1 MSLVSLVALVASV
14 AGGCS
19 GSTTSS
25 GGSTSLGGSGKR
37 IVVTYPVLG
46 ALVRDLVGDRADVT
60 VLMPDGIDP
69 HDYRPSAKDVA
80 KLEAADAVVA
90 NGLGLEEGLE
100 DAVARAR
107 DKGVP
112 VFVAADHVALRAFG
126 RDEIPSGPT
135 TATAGDDHDHGEV
148 GAAPATSDAGPGTT
162 VAGEDEHGH
171 EERVAGGD
179 DPHIWVDPLA
189 MRDATGALAVFLQER
204 LGLDLA
210 AASAAQRAGLEDLDA
225 RTRQTLEVIPPD
237 RRLLVTGHESLGY
250 FADRY
255 GFRLVGALIPATTS
269 QAAPSAGELAA
280 LEDQIR
286 RYQVPAVF
294 NEIGTPPALSEAVSR
309 DTGARV
315 VELATHTLPADG
327 QYATFI
333 QDLATGIRDGLQ

>member
-1 MSLVSLVALVASV
+1 M
-14 AGGCS
+14 
-19 GSTTSS
+19 
-25 GGSTSLGGSGKR
+25 
-37 IVVTYPVLG
+37 
-46 ALVRDLVGDRADVT
+46 RDLVGDRAEVT

-80 KLEAADAVVA
+80 KLEAADAVVT

-100 DAVARAR
+100 DAVGRAR

-112 VFVAADHVALRAFG
+112 VFAATDHVALRTFG
-126 RDEIPSGPT
+126 ADEVPHGT
-135 TATAGDDHDHGEV
+135 DDQ
-148 GAAPATSDAGPGTT
+148 P
-162 VAGEDEHGH
+162 H
-171 EERVAGGD
+171 EERVAGGE

-189 MRDATGALAVFLQER
+189 MRDAMGALAVFLRER
-204 LGLDLA
+204 IGLDLSA
-210 AASAAQRAGLEDLDA
+210 EAAAQRARLDDLDA

-255 GFRLVGALIPATTS
+255 GFRLVGAIIPATTS
-269 QAAPSAGELAA
+269 QAAPSAGELAD

-286 RYQVPAVF
+286 RYQVPVVF
-294 NEIGTPPALSEAVSR
+294 NEIGTPPALSEAISR
-309 DTGARV
+309 DTGVRV

-333 QDLATGIRDGLQ
+333 QELAAGIRGGLAPAP